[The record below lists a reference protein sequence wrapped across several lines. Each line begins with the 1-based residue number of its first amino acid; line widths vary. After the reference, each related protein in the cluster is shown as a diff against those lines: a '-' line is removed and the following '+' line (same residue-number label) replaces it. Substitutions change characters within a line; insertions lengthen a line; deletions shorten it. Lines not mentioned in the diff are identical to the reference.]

1 MDEQTQPQ
9 PQPPSGPLSKEDLF
23 NAILHVE
30 DPELHIGIVDLG
42 LVYDAKWEDDRAMVE
57 MTLTSPGCPYGPRL
71 LAQVHQSLAKLPQ
84 VKEVKI
90 DLVWSPPWDP
100 RTMATEEGKVALG
113 IL

>member
-1 MDEQTQPQ
+1 MAET
-9 PQPPSGPLSKEDLF
+9 LNKEF
-23 NAILHVE
+23 IVKSVEHVE

-42 LVYDAKWEDDRAMVE
+42 LVYDAKWESETARVTVE
-57 MTLTSPGCPYGPRL
+57 MTLTSPGCPYGPL
-71 LAQVHQSLAKLPQ
+71 ILSQVHQSIAKLPE